1 MIVPD
6 EEGAMHEREA
16 AFRPAGDLNLTSIGR
31 HWARWQPDQ
40 VALRFDGASTT
51 WRELHERTGALAAGL
66 AERDI
71 GHGDRVG
78 ILMGNRPEWI
88 EVALAALRLGAVV
101 VPLNVRFTAPE
112 IAFVVG
118 NAGCRLVVTED
129 ALADGLAA
137 SRRADPGLQVVSAEA
152 LDALRSDGPAPEA
165 RTSADD
171 PAFLCYTSGTT
182 GDPKGAVLTHGAWN
196 AASQGWAQAIQL
208 GVEDRVYLPFPL
220 AFTGGLAVLL
230 FTYWAGAR
238 LVLDGSFDAGRTIE
252 LFEQE
257 RLTALLAVPV
267 IIRQLVDHPRFDGA
281 DLSSWRIACS
291 GGAAVPPSLIAAV
304 QARGVPM
311 LQGYSLTESSGATTI
326 LPGADATRKLGSAGL
341 PMVHG
346 EVVVVDGS
354 GAACPPGVVG
364 EISVRGPQVMV
375 GYWGDPDATAAA
387 LPDGWLRTGDLGHLD
402 EEGYLFVVDRAKDML
417 ISGGLNVYPAEIER
431 VLAPLP
437 GMVEV
442 AVIGV
447 EDPRWGEAPAVI
459 AVTTGATVDGP
470 GVLGAC
476 RAVLADYKLPR
487 YLVLRDEP
495 LPRNMSGK
503 VLKRALRDEYAGL
516 PQRATPIR

>member
-1 MIVPD
+1 
-6 EEGAMHEREA
+6 MHEGEVA
-16 AFRPAGDLNLTSIGR
+16 PRPAEAFNLTSIGR
-31 HWARWQPDQ
+31 HWARWQPQQ
-40 VALRFDGASTT
+40 VVLRFDGDSTT
-51 WRELHERTGALAAGL
+51 WQELHERTGALAAGL
-66 AERDI
+66 AERDVS
-71 GHGDRVG
+71 HGDRVA

-118 NAGCRLVVTED
+118 NAGCRLAVTED

-137 SRRADPGLQVVSAEA
+137 ARQADPGLQVVTAEA
-152 LDALRSDGPAPEA
+152 LDALRIDGPQPEA

-252 LFEQE
+252 LFEEE

-281 DLSSWRIACS
+281 DLTSWRIACS

-326 LPGADATRKLGSAGL
+326 LPGHDATRKLGSAGL
-341 PMVHG
+341 PILHSDVR
-346 EVVVVDGS
+346 VVDEG
-354 GAACPPGVVG
+354 GAPCPPGVVG
-364 EISVRGPQVMV
+364 EISVRGSQIMA
-375 GYWGDPDATAAA
+375 GYWADPDATAAA
-387 LPDGWLRTGDLGHLD
+387 LVDGWLLTGDLGHLD
-402 EEGYLFVVDRAKDML
+402 DEGYLFVVDRAKDML

-447 EDPRWGEAPAVI
+447 ADARWGEAPAVI
-459 AVTTGATVDGP
+459 AVAAAGSVDGD
-470 GVLGAC
+470 GVLAAC
-476 RAVLADYKLPR
+476 RSVLADYKLPR
-487 YLVLRDEP
+487 YLVVREEP

-503 VLKRALRDEYAGL
+503 VLKRVLRDEYADLTGT
-516 PQRATPIR
+516 AAPIR

>member
-1 MIVPD
+1 MHGD
-6 EEGAMHEREA
+6 GAGERS
-16 AFRPAGDLNLTSIGR
+16 RGGLDLTAIGR
-31 HWARWQPDQ
+31 HWARWQPEQ
-40 VALRFDGASTT
+40 VALRFDGAGVT
-51 WRELHERTGALAAGL
+51 WRELDARTDSLAAGL
-66 AERDI
+66 AGR
-71 GHGDRVG
+71 GVASGDRVA
-78 ILMGNRPEWI
+78 ILMRNRPEWI
-88 EVALAALRLGAVV
+88 ETALASLKLGAVV
-101 VPLNVRFTAPE
+101 VPLNIRFTAPE
-112 IAFVVG
+112 IAYVVG
-118 NAGCRLVVTED
+118 NAGCRMVVTED

-137 SRRADPGLQVVSAEA
+137 VREQDQGVQVVDAEA
-152 LDALRSDGPAPEA
+152 LDGLRADGPAPEVG
-165 RTSADD
+165 TTADD

-220 AFTGGLAVLL
+220 AFTGGLAVML

-238 LVLDGSFDAGRTIE
+238 LVLDGAFDAGRTID

-267 IIRQLVDHPRFDGA
+267 IIRSLVDHPRFDDA
-281 DLSSWRIACS
+281 DLSSWRIACA

-311 LQGYSLTESSGATTI
+311 LQGYSLTESSGAATI
-326 LPGADATRKLGSAGL
+326 LPGHDATRKLGSAGL
-341 PMVHG
+341 PILHSDVRI
-346 EVVVVDGS
+346 VDEG
-354 GAACPPGVVG
+354 GAPCPPGVVG
-364 EISVRGPQVMV
+364 EISVRGPQVMA
-375 GYWGDPDATAAA
+375 GYWADPVATAAA
-387 LPDGWLRTGDLGHLD
+387 LSDGWLRTGDLGHLD

-447 EDPRWGEAPAVI
+447 ADARWGEAPAVI
-459 AVTTGATVDGP
+459 AVAADGTVDGD
-470 GVLGAC
+470 GVLAAC
-476 RAVLADYKLPR
+476 RTVLADYKLPR
-487 YLVLRDEP
+487 YLVVREEP

-503 VLKRALRDEYAGL
+503 VLKRVLRDEYADLAGT
-516 PQRATPIR
+516 AAPIR